1 MFQSEGEYQCQM
13 IPEGSETMKAEMRPL
28 RLETKRPSVEWREQ
42 KPTHRCEFHL
52 QYDTQL

>member
-28 RLETKRPSVEWREQ
+28 RLETKRPSVEWQEQ
-42 KPTHRCEFHL
+42 KPNHRCEFHL
-52 QYDTQL
+52 QYDMQL